1 MKASHRKSKASKGK
15 TKASHRKSKAS
26 KGTMRI
32 SKGKL
37 RISKGKLKDLEG
49 KTKDLEGKT
58 KDLEG
63 KIKDLEGKTEG
74 LTSEIKVLKSENKVL
89 KSELSSIFKSTVLPL
104 HKAVILKAI
113 MKEICNIKQSKIVKR
128 NSKRMSKFAKTI
140 LGAQNNFGHFGLRSQ
155 KDMLFL
161 SSQYDRV
168 MMHRNGVAHEIT
180 GESTYHA
187 FQHLKAREKAI
198 YGMLFKH
205 YFLCPMEKWKTEATD
220 EQKNR
225 IISNCTDEELEE
237 YLQGD

>member
-1 MKASHRKSKASKGK
+1 
-15 TKASHRKSKAS
+15 
-26 KGTMRI
+26 
-32 SKGKL
+32 
-37 RISKGKLKDLEG
+37 
-49 KTKDLEGKT
+49 
-58 KDLEG
+58 
-63 KIKDLEGKTEG
+63 
-74 LTSEIKVLKSENKVL
+74 
-89 KSELSSIFKSTVLPL
+89 
-104 HKAVILKAI
+104 
-113 MKEICNIKQSKIVKR
+113 MKEICSMKQSKIVKR
-128 NSKRMSKFAKTI
+128 NRKRMSKFAKMI
-140 LGAQNNFGHFGLRSQ
+140 IGAQGNFGHFGLQSQ
-155 KDMLFL
+155 EDMLWL
-161 SSQYDRV
+161 SRQYDTV